1 MASDVPPKPR
11 REILQANALIRRRN
25 RDVRGFWKLVFTLAL
40 IRSEREGN
48 KIPRRIREMPKTGV
62 FDSRPFSNLFNVA
75 ASRSAQMTTVRYLRL
90 ARSKV
95 KPLERRPRSCRFAAH
110 FFIRQEKEDGTTGM
124 SRRSR
129 PRAGGAAREDSGLRE
144 ERIARE
150 AHSQRN
156 AFAGDMGSMS
166 PDPQTRKA

>member
-25 RDVRGFWKLVFTLAL
+25 RDVRGFWKSVFTLAL

-75 ASRSAQMTTVRYLRL
+75 ASRSAQMTTVRHLRL

-95 KPLERRPRSCRFAAH
+95 KPLERRPRSRRFAAH
-110 FFIRQEKEDGTTGM
+110 FFITPEEEDGTAGM

-129 PRAGGAAREDSGLRE
+129 PRAGGAAREESGLRK
-144 ERIARE
+144 ERVARE
-150 AHSQRN
+150 AQSRRN
-156 AFAGDMGSMS
+156 AFTGDMGSMS
-166 PDPQTRKA
+166 EDPQTRNA